1 MHSEYRTLY
10 SRVPRSFLFAVVA
23 NVGPGGASRS
33 LAVAYRQHHEEY
45 NMKVSWPR
53 VQHVVT
59 DTLGLIE
66 ILSDPANRALLEA
79 ERALA
84 EDWYRQS
91 PGGHEPPL
99 HERPSV
105 PDTAQPPFVPWNRR
119 WERVQ
124 QHPPLP
130 WRDDG
135 LNQFPFTA
143 TCVLLALLRD
153 DHPADATRPSDV
165 QFQPLSTVF
174 RADCTEYGL
183 VVVDISDLDSGVK
196 YGIVAF
202 PVDYMAEVQSR
213 DKFFDW
219 DPVEDPQPEKEP
231 DVVLVSPRPRVLLS
245 IAQWAGKYYRWSD
258 LEDHPSILRLEERPL
273 ADAAALDCTSVHASG
288 IRKVLQVLTRNGRH
302 LAAGA
307 GGSGSSI
314 FKRCSLARFEMFCP
328 I

>member
-1 MHSEYRTLY
+1 
-10 SRVPRSFLFAVVA
+10 
-23 NVGPGGASRS
+23 
-33 LAVAYRQHHEEY
+33 
-45 NMKVSWPR
+45 
-53 VQHVVT
+53 
-59 DTLGLIE
+59 
-66 ILSDPANRALLEA
+66 
-79 ERALA
+79 
-84 EDWYRQS
+84 
-91 PGGHEPPL
+91 
-99 HERPSV
+99 
-105 PDTAQPPFVPWNRR
+105 
-119 WERVQ
+119 
-124 QHPPLP
+124 
-130 WRDDG
+130 
-135 LNQFPFTA
+135 
-143 TCVLLALLRD
+143 
-153 DHPADATRPSDV
+153 
-165 QFQPLSTVF
+165 VF

-258 LEDHPSILRLEERPL
+258 LEDHPSILRLEKRPL
-273 ADAAALDCTSVHASG
+273 ADAAALDCTSLHASG